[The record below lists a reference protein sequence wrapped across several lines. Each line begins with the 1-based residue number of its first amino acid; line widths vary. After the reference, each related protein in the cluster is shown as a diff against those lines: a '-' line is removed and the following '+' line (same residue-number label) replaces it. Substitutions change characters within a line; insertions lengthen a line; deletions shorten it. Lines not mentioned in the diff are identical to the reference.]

1 MYMSTTL
8 CSRAGILF
16 VVLEL
21 FYCANFVLMPIESRD
36 TPIDSGPSRGLLE
49 IEGDVDEAQ
58 KQLCEL
64 LGTDDCVSRIQY
76 NPKISAVRVDF
87 TGIDRNSNEG
97 ALLLAQVVNS
107 EYVYNL
113 TIGNQY
119 RSAAGFRSLGGDTIV
134 NNSNTFDPPRF
145 RIEKPAGVRPPKGV
159 DALIAIDPFNARYR
173 DSQGRRVS
181 LAALVFHELA
191 EAYSKVDL
199 EKPYIDF
206 ELGTLISGM
215 IGMTPV
221 AFQRGAHNDAVQRE
235 IVLRSQRPDIQAT
248 GRAGDMLTR
257 ESSR

>member
-1 MYMSTTL
+1 MS
-8 CSRAGILF
+8 RVGILF
-16 VVLEL
+16 VVLGL
-21 FYCANFVLMPIESRD
+21 FYSAIHSALMPIERRD
-36 TPIDSGPSRGLLE
+36 TPGDSGPSRGLLE

-64 LGTDDCVSRIQY
+64 LGAGDCVSRIQY
-76 NPKISAVRVDF
+76 NPKTSAVTVDF
-87 TGIDRNSNEG
+87 TGIDRHSYEG
-97 ALLLAQVVNS
+97 ALLLGQVVNS

-145 RIEKPAGVRPPKGV
+145 RFEKPASVRPPEGV

-173 DSQGRRVS
+173 DSEGRRVS

-199 EKPYIDF
+199 QKPYIDF
-206 ELGTLISGM
+206 ELGTMMIGK
-215 IGMTPV
+215 IGMTPI

-235 IVLRSQRPDIQAT
+235 IILRGQRPDLQAT
-248 GRAGDMLTR
+248 GRAGDMLIR